1 MPQIDVPRRAAP
13 RANGLTRLT
22 STPARTTDPDA
33 TRPRGDRAGGD
44 RAGGGQG
51 AEAWW
56 TGTPQWTEPLP
67 TSDPD
72 LSEAVEHDAGL
83 ASRFTRKHVMVVAGA
98 LLLASLLAAYS
109 MLRAQP
115 ADPVPIAEPVPEATP
130 VVPDAP
136 VEGAPSG
143 AASPTAPEVL
153 RVHVVGAVHHPG
165 VHELGPGARVIDAVD
180 SAGGLTGDASPG
192 QLNFAQPVADG
203 QQVWIGTHAEPGG
216 EVRSPAETS
225 QQPGPPG
232 QSGQSGQSGPDG
244 AASGDGQ
251 GLVNLNS
258 ASQAELEELPGVGP
272 ATAQKI
278 ITWREENG
286 GFRSVED
293 LMEIRGIGEKT
304 FAELAPLVTV

>member
-1 MPQIDVPRRAAP
+1 MVM
-13 RANGLTRLT
+13 
-22 STPARTTDPDA
+22 
-33 TRPRGDRAGGD
+33 
-44 RAGGGQG
+44 
-51 AEAWW
+51 
-56 TGTPQWTEPLP
+56 
-67 TSDPD
+67 
-72 LSEAVEHDAGL
+72 AV
-83 ASRFTRKHVMVVAGA
+83 A
-98 LLLASLLAAYS
+98 LLLAALLAAYS

-115 ADPVPIAEPVPEATP
+115 ADPVPVAEPVPEATP

-136 VEGAPSG
+136 VEGVPSG
-143 AASPTAPEVL
+143 AASPTVPEVF

-180 SAGGLTGDASPG
+180 SAGGLTGDAAPG

-216 EVRSPAETS
+216 EVRSPAEAS
-225 QQPGPPG
+225 QQPGQPG
-232 QSGQSGQSGPDG
+232 QSGQSGQSGQPGQSGPDG
-244 AASGDGQ
+244 ASSGDGQ